1 MECLEGIASVVRE
14 ERVSSRRKKRPAGT
28 PASGRP
34 AGKPTAAGPAR
45 TSSVGR
51 SAFIWANVLAVLM
64 AIAVIGVSRVAASD
78 GSGSFD
84 VVQGGGGTPTAA
96 PSPGVAPS
104 DLPTWQELATG
115 NSLGSPDAPVVL
127 TQFAEY
133 QCTIC
138 QAFHAGT
145 EREIREKLVETG
157 KLRFVFKHFVMYG
170 EESMNAALA
179 AEAAAEQGK
188 FWEYHDALME
198 LRASPKVDGD
208 LSIGKLQ
215 QVARRLGL
223 DMERFDASLL
233 SGENKARIE
242 KEFRQGRAM
251 GVEGT
256 PTYFVHGGAGEGL
269 TRTAKGNLSF
279 DSFKELVDAL
289 IAESKA
295 E

>member
-1 MECLEGIASVVRE
+1 L
-14 ERVSSRRKKRPAGT
+14 SSRRKKRPAGK

-34 AGKPTAAGPAR
+34 AEKPAAGPQAAKPADG
-45 TSSVGR
+45 SSVGR
-51 SAFIWANVLAVLM
+51 TAFIWANVLAVLM
-64 AIAVIGVSRVAASD
+64 AVAVIGVSRVAASD

-127 TQFAEY
+127 TEFAEF

-138 QAFHAGT
+138 QAFYAGT
-145 EREIREKLVETG
+145 EQEIREKLVDTG
-157 KLRFVFKHFVMYG
+157 KVRFVFKHFVMYG
-170 EESMNAALA
+170 EESMEAALA
-179 AEAAAEQGK
+179 SEAAAEQGK
-188 FWEYHDALME
+188 FWEYHDLLME
-198 LRASPKVDGD
+198 QRASPKEED
-208 LSIGKLQ
+208 LSTEKLQ
-215 QVARRLGL
+215 ALAEQLGL
-223 DMERFDASLL
+223 DMDKFNASFL
-233 SGENKARIE
+233 SGKHKEQID

-269 TRTAKGNLSF
+269 TRSAKGNLSF

-289 IAESKA
+289 ISESKA